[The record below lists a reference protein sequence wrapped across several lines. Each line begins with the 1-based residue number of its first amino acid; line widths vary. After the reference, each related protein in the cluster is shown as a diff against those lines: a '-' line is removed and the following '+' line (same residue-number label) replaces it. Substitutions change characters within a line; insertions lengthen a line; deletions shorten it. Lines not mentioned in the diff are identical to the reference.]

1 MSGFGIV
8 WNPAKVTQPTG
19 DPGFRRS
26 SRRVVVV
33 TQVAESR
40 TEDLNRRRRNYALAM
55 AVRTVSFVAIFFV
68 PGVWKMLPLAAAAVL
83 PFFAVMFANAV
94 DHRRPA
100 PISDEPD
107 PLLAL
112 PPGGEIIKGEVVEDS
127 DAGGTSSSR

>member
-1 MSGFGIV
+1 M
-8 WNPAKVTQPTG
+8 
-19 DPGFRRS
+19 
-26 SRRVVVV
+26 VVV

-40 TEDLNRRRRNYALAM
+40 TEDLNRRRRNYAVAM
-55 AVRTVSFVAIFFV
+55 AVRTVAFVAIFFV

-100 PISDEPD
+100 PISEEPD

-112 PPGGEIIKGEVVEDS
+112 PPGEIIKGEIVEDS
-127 DAGGTSSSR
+127 DAPRVPTGTTGAASSPSSSR